1 MPETIRV
8 EMKNITKSFTGNK
21 ANDRVNLT
29 LRGGEVHVVLGEN
42 GAGKS
47 TLMNIL
53 AGIYRPDE
61 GEINIDGVP
70 VAFSSP
76 RDAISNG
83 INAIRSGCRILTDV
97 QMTAVGISQP
107 YLQRFSCSVRCAVA
121 EPETALLARQAGI
134 TRSAAAIRRMAGDLK
149 NSIVALG
156 NAPTALFEVL
166 SQVQKGYPPALVV
179 GVPVGFVNAAESKAA
194 LSESDLSY
202 ITVRGRKGGSTV
214 AVAIM
219 NALLRLTTTEAH
231 A

>member
-1 MPETIRV
+1 MRPEEIET
-8 EMKNITKSFTGNK
+8 ESF
-21 ANDRVNLT
+21 RIILQ
-29 LRGGEVHVVLGEN
+29 ELGEHHF
-42 GAGKS
+42 S
-47 TLMNIL
+47 TQELPIVQRIIHATADFEYAQL
-53 AGIYRPDE
+53 L
-61 GEINIDGVP
+61 
-70 VAFSSP
+70 AFSP
-76 RDAISNG
+76 NAISSG
-83 INAIRSGCRILTDV
+83 VNAIRSGCRILTDV

-134 TRSAAAIRRMAGDLK
+134 TRSAAAIRRMAGDLT

-166 SQVQKGYPPALVV
+166 SQVQKGYRPALVV

-202 ITVRGRKGGSTV
+202 ITARGRKGGSTV

-219 NALLRLTTTEAH
+219 NALLRLTTLEAH

>member
-1 MPETIRV
+1 MRPEEIET
-8 EMKNITKSFTGNK
+8 ESF
-21 ANDRVNLT
+21 RIILQ
-29 LRGGEVHVVLGEN
+29 ELGEHHFS
-42 GAGKS
+42 AQELPIVQRVIHA
-47 TLMNIL
+47 TADFEYAQLL
-53 AGIYRPDE
+53 
-61 GEINIDGVP
+61 
-70 VAFSSP
+70 AFSP
-76 RDAISNG
+76 NAISNG